1 MQMCPWSG
9 WEAGGSM
16 QTRGRC
22 LHVDKLGWLPTR
34 LRAPVGPAAVPA
46 KVASLSR
53 HPLSLGPYLLR
64 IALDLTLIHFLLP
77 EQLPPVSEYLHSWS
91 PQRFSLPVAN
101 PTTSSSPP
109 PRARSARRLPPQP
122 PQPSRSPRDRP
133 ITTPGVRAGVSLL
146 LPPVPSEPP
155 PSPWPAGMQVSIAC
169 TEQNLRSRSSEDR
182 LCGPRPGPGGG
193 NGGPVGGGHGNPS
206 GGGGSGFKARAA
218 LVPRPPA
225 PAGAL
230 RESTGR
236 STGMKYRNLG
246 KSGLRVSCLGLGT
259 WVTFGSQISDETA
272 EDVLTIA
279 YEHGINLFDTAEVYA
294 AGKAER
300 TLGNIL
306 KRKGWRRSSYVITT
320 KIFGGGQAETE
331 RGLSRKHIIE
341 GLRGSLER
349 LQLEYVD
356 IVFANRSDPN
366 SPMEEIVRAMTYVIN
381 QGLALYWGTSR
392 WGAAEIME
400 AYSMARQFN
409 LIPPV
414 CEQVEHHLF
423 QREKAEMQL
432 PELYHKIGVGSV
444 TWSPLACGLITSKY
458 DGRLP
463 DSCRASIKG
472 YQWLKDKV
480 QSEDGKKQQ
489 AKAMDLLPIAHQLGC
504 TVAQLA
510 IAWCLRSEG
519 VSSVLLGVSSEEQL
533 MEHLGSLQVLS
544 QLTPQMVME
553 IDGLLG
559 NKSHSKK

>member
-1 MQMCPWSG
+1 M
-9 WEAGGSM
+9 
-16 QTRGRC
+16 
-22 LHVDKLGWLPTR
+22 
-34 LRAPVGPAAVPA
+34 
-46 KVASLSR
+46 
-53 HPLSLGPYLLR
+53 
-64 IALDLTLIHFLLP
+64 
-77 EQLPPVSEYLHSWS
+77 
-91 PQRFSLPVAN
+91 
-101 PTTSSSPP
+101 
-109 PRARSARRLPPQP
+109 
-122 PQPSRSPRDRP
+122 
-133 ITTPGVRAGVSLL
+133 
-146 LPPVPSEPP
+146 
-155 PSPWPAGMQVSIAC
+155 
-169 TEQNLRSRSSEDR
+169 
-182 LCGPRPGPGGG
+182 
-193 NGGPVGGGHGNPS
+193 GGGHGNPP
-206 GGGGSGFKARAA
+206 GGGGSSSKSRAA
-218 LVPRPPA
+218 VVPRPPA

-236 STGMKYRNLG
+236 GTGMKYRNLG

-272 EDVLTIA
+272 EDLLTVA
-279 YEHGINLFDTAEVYA
+279 YEHGVNLFDTAEVYA

-306 KRKGWRRSSYVITT
+306 KSKGWRRSSYVITT
-320 KIFGGGQAETE
+320 KIFWGGQAETE

-341 GLRGSLER
+341 GLQGSLDR

-392 WGAAEIME
+392 WSAAEIME

-414 CEQVEHHLF
+414 CEQAENHFF
-423 QREKAEMQL
+423 QREKVEMQL

-458 DGRLP
+458 DGRVP
-463 DSCRASIKG
+463 DTCKATVKG
-472 YQWLKDKV
+472 YQWLKEKV
-480 QSEDGKKQQ
+480 QSEEGKKQQ
-489 AKAMDLLPIAHQLGC
+489 ARVMDLLPTARQLGC

-519 VSSVLLGVSSEEQL
+519 VSSVLLGVSSAEQL

-544 QLTPQMVME
+544 QLTPQTVVE
-553 IDGLLG
+553 IDALLG